1 MGSSTILGKLTSL
14 IALQRGLPSLLGLP
28 DDILWEEVKMVRS
41 HPFILI
47 VIAFLVWAYFGF
59 PSPNTLMNWP
69 SAGQDCLKFA
79 EEHKPQLFSGSD
91 GKTRSAN
98 SWLKNGKIVV
108 EVGAFREDETY
119 CVIGDGTIQIVSI
132 PKSNAWR

>member
-1 MGSSTILGKLTSL
+1 MGSSPIVGKLIRL
-14 IALQRGLPSLLGLP
+14 HRALQRSLRSLRLPG
-28 DDILWEEVKMVRS
+28 DIFREEVTMVRS

-47 VIAFLVWAYFGF
+47 LIAFLVWAYFGF

-69 SAGQDCLKFA
+69 SAGRDCLKFA
-79 EEHKPQLFSGSD
+79 EEHRPELFFGSD
-91 GKTRSAN
+91 GKIRSAG

-108 EVGAFREDETY
+108 DVGAFREDETY
-119 CVIGDGTIQIVSI
+119 CIIGDGTIQIVSI